1 MINFDSIPKTKAMYQ
16 KKNPMDYTDCSVRI
30 PLDIL
35 AGSWKAWLI
44 NEISKG
50 INRPSDLHRSIAIA
64 PKRALTKQLK
74 ELEQQGILEKTIYP
88 VIPMKVEYRL
98 TEAGKDLLPILEQ
111 LEKWGD
117 KYKHVSKNMK

>member
-1 MINFDSIPKTKAMYQ
+1 MINFSFILKTEKMYQ
-16 KKNPMDYTDCSVRI
+16 KKKPMDYTDCSVRI

-44 NEISKG
+44 IEISKG
-50 INRPSDLHRSIAIA
+50 VSRPSDLYRSIAIA

-74 ELEQQGILEKTIYP
+74 ELEQQGIVEKTIYP
-88 VIPMKVEYRL
+88 VIPMKVEYNL
-98 TEAGKDLLPILEQ
+98 TEAGRDLLPILEQ

-117 KYKHVSKNMK
+117 KYKHVSHTMQ